1 MRLVII
7 TGMSGAGK
15 TVALKTLEDMGYYS
29 ADNVPVVLIPKF
41 AEVIRESVAHDVA
54 IGVDIRSAEK
64 FTDLKDVL
72 DELERSDI
80 ECRVLFLD
88 ASDKVLLKR
97 YKETR
102 RTHPLSPTGH
112 IEDGLVRERESLL
125 WLRDRSDYVIDTSG
139 MNTRNLRSQLEM
151 IFSKDKNY
159 KNMYL
164 NVLSFGY
171 KYGIPEDAD
180 IVMDV
185 RFLPN
190 PYYVD
195 DLKAKTGLDKEVRDY
210 VLGGKDAQEFV
221 EKLTDLVDFLI
232 PRYIEEGKNQ
242 LIIAFGCTGGKHRSV
257 TIAETLYAHLK
268 DKAYYGVNVEHR
280 DIQK

>member
-232 PRYIEEGKNQ
+232 PRYIEAGKNQ

>member
-72 DELERSDI
+72 DELEKSDI